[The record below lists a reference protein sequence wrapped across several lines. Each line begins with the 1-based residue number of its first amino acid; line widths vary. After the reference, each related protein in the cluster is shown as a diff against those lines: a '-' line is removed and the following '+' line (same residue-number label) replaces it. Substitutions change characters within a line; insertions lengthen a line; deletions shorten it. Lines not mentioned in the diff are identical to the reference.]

1 MKGIWKMYT
10 VLGSLV
16 FFYQLL
22 LGNLMCLSLVDILN
36 ASSVCPLL
44 FQAISTLP
52 LTAICF
58 WWDTSSDFTRFCSG
72 CWPTQMMSTGHMLGA
87 YGNPLDCWN
96 LLWWLALA
104 TSTTFFLTTM
114 QARWRN
120 IFMTPPLQGILNG
133 HSSSKAVWLQTYN
146 YFAWYMNS
154 KKVLLKW

>member
-10 VLGSLV
+10 VLGSPV

-58 WWDTSSDFTRFCSG
+58 
-72 CWPTQMMSTGHMLGA
+72 
-87 YGNPLDCWN
+87 
-96 LLWWLALA
+96 
-104 TSTTFFLTTM
+104 
-114 QARWRN
+114 
-120 IFMTPPLQGILNG
+120 
-133 HSSSKAVWLQTYN
+133 
-146 YFAWYMNS
+146 
-154 KKVLLKW
+154 